1 MKATGYLISLLF
13 LYLTFKDTN
22 INNVAN
28 SWSVISPVYIFV
40 GVGMTI
46 LFFIIRGLYQL
57 NNLLYISRDIS
68 FLNSLT
74 SIGIAQFYN
83 VILPARMGE
92 VIRVYFLSKR
102 HKIKKTTLLS
112 YILIEKLLDL
122 FVVLALLLVV
132 MIFLIQNH
140 ENIFETFIYFVGGI
154 SIIATLIALYL
165 AFNKYILHLFN
176 KIFPENFFRVI
187 SSLNGD
193 VLAGLKIFRAKE
205 QVLKSA
211 ILLLMSWACIIV
223 TYTII
228 AHPYIVLLG
237 LPLYSGVVF
246 MIFSALALSVPSAP
260 AGIGIVHYGLYLA
273 VYVLGGDDVVNN
285 NIDLVAAFAI
295 STHFFMILFDILVGI
310 GLMLLHKQTFK
321 RATVFDEQ

>member
-22 INNVAN
+22 INNVTN
-28 SWSVISPVYIFV
+28 SWSVISPVYIVV
-40 GVGMTI
+40 GAGMTI

-92 VIRVYFLSKR
+92 VVRVYFLSKR

-132 MIFLIQNH
+132 MIFLVQNN
-140 ENIFETFIYFVGGI
+140 EDILETFVYFVGGI
-154 SIIATLIALYL
+154 TIVATLIVLYL
-165 AFNKYILHLFN
+165 VFNKYILNLFN
-176 KIFPENFFRVI
+176 TIFPEKIFRVI

-205 QVLKSA
+205 QVLKSG

-223 TYTII
+223 TFTVIT
-228 AHPYIVLLG
+228 HPYIVLLG

-260 AGIGIVHYGLYLA
+260 AGIGVVHYGLYLA
-273 VYVLGGDDVVNN
+273 VYVLAGDEVVNN

-310 GLMLLHKQTFK
+310 GVMLFHKQTFK
-321 RATVFDEQ
+321 RATVFDE